1 MQAMKKR
8 KRFRSALR
16 SVVAHAIWCGAL
28 AAILLLLPAR
38 FTAPAR
44 TVFLQAGG
52 PLLDGSYALAGDAA
66 AAAGTLRDA
75 LIDQESARVSSRQLQ
90 DMESKNLLLRESLER
105 LRARVEGYGALDLA
119 QSQTVAVSADVISY
133 DTTPGRSSIAVA
145 AGRRDGLSGG
155 EVVAAGGAVVG
166 TVAEAG
172 ALYSRVRLLTDPATS
187 LPVRSMRT
195 RQLYVLRGKD
205 GVRCVLEMA
214 DRDQDVRRGDIL
226 LTIPTPKAGA
236 EDPLAPP
243 GLPLARVVSVQADSK
258 RPLSQKVDLRP
269 VVDLDR
275 LEIVLVLIRDE

>member
-1 MQAMKKR
+1 MKKR
-8 KRFRSALR
+8 TIFRSALR
-16 SVVAHAIWCGAL
+16 GVLAHVLWCGAL

-38 FTAPAR
+38 LTAPAR
-44 TVFLQAGG
+44 TVYLQAGG
-52 PLLDGSYALAGDAA
+52 PLLESGYALAGDAA

-75 LIDQESARVSSRQLQ
+75 LIAQESARVSSRQLQ
-90 DMESKNLLLRESLER
+90 HVESQNLLLRESLGR
-105 LRARVEGYGALDLA
+105 LTARIEGYEALDLA
-119 QSQTVAVSADVISY
+119 QSQTVAVSADVVSY

-166 TVAEAG
+166 TVTEAG
-172 ALYSRVRLLTDPATS
+172 PFYSRVRLLTDPATS

-226 LTIPTPKAGA
+226 LTTPTLKAGA
-236 EDPLAPP
+236 EEPLAPP
-243 GLPLARVVSVQADSK
+243 GLPLARVVSVQADST

-269 VVDLDR
+269 VVDLER
-275 LEIVLVLIRDE
+275 LETVLVLVRNGGE